1 MKKKITRS
9 IYATLFL
16 AGLAGSCS
24 KSGTSKPDPVD
35 PVVPPPITPVKTDV
49 ELWLTKGDK
58 TSLFAKQNVA
68 IAFKQETNN
77 NATIEVDSTQ
87 TYQSVDGFGFALTGG
102 SAMLINQLNAT
113 DKTALIQELFGTDGG
128 GIGISYLRVTLGASD
143 LSAVP
148 FTYDEITT
156 GISDTELKQFSIDM
170 EKKDLIPVL
179 KMILAVNPNIKILA
193 SPWTAPTWM
202 KDNQGYYGGSLK
214 KEYYGVYAQYFV
226 KYINAMK
233 AEGITIDAI
242 TPQNEPLN
250 AYNNPSMFM
259 SSADQKIFVRDNLGP
274 AFESA
279 GLNTKIL
286 IYDHNLDHPEY
297 ATDILR
303 DAAAAK
309 YIDGSAFHLYGGNIS
324 AMSAVHDAAPNKN
337 VYFTEQ
343 ATFGNGSFDGD
354 LKWHTS
360 NLIIGAMRNWSRNVI
375 EWNLASDPKFDPH
388 TVGGCDACQGAI
400 TVGTSVSRNVSYYI
414 VAHASKFVRPGSVRI
429 GSTSVNDLQSVAY
442 KTPSGKKVL
451 IVLNNTGSTLT
462 FNIRYNNKLAAS
474 TLAGGAVG
482 TYLW

>member
-1 MKKKITRS
+1 MIKRVANPF
-9 IYATLFL
+9 YALLLL
-16 AGLAGSCS
+16 AGIAGGCS
-24 KSGTSKPDPVD
+24 KSGSNNPDPVD
-35 PVVPPPITPVKTDV
+35 PIVPPPVTPVKTDV
-49 ELWLTKGDK
+49 EFWLTKGDR
-58 TSLFAKQNVA
+58 TSLFAKQNTA
-68 IAFKQETNN
+68 ILFKQETNN

-87 TYQSVDGFGFALTGG
+87 TYQTVDGFGFALTGG

-113 DKTALIQELFGTDGG
+113 DKTALIRELFGTDGG

-143 LSAVP
+143 LSIAP

-156 GISDTELKQFSIDM
+156 GVSDMELKQFSIDM

-214 KEYYGVYAQYFV
+214 KEYYSVYAQYFV

-279 GLNTKIL
+279 GISTKIL
-286 IYDHNLDHPEY
+286 VYDHNLDHPEY
-297 ATDILR
+297 ATDILK

-309 YIDGSAFHLYGGNIS
+309 YIDGSAFHLYGGNIN
-324 AMSAVHDAAPNKN
+324 AMSAVHDAAPSKN

-375 EWNLASDPKFDPH
+375 EWNLASDPQFDPH

-400 TVGTSVSRNVSYYI
+400 TVGNSVARNVSYYI
-414 VAHASKFVRPGSVRI
+414 IAHASKFVRPGSVRI
-429 GSTSVNDLQSVAY
+429 GSTSINDLQSVAY

-451 IVLNNTGSTLT
+451 VVLNNTGSTLT
-462 FNIRYNNKLAAS
+462 FNIKYNNKIAAS

-482 TYLW
+482 TYIW

>member
-1 MKKKITRS
+1 MKSVT
-9 IYATLFL
+9 YPFYTLL
-16 AGLAGSCS
+16 LLVGIAGGCS
-24 KSGTSKPDPVD
+24 KSGSNSPDPVD
-35 PVVPPPITPVKTDV
+35 PVVPPPVTPVTTDV
-49 ELWLTKGDK
+49 DFWLTKGDR

-68 IAFKQETNN
+68 ILFKQETNS

-87 TYQSVDGFGFALTGG
+87 TYQPVDGFGFALTGG
-102 SAMLINQLNAT
+102 SAMLVNQLNAT
-113 DKTALIQELFGTDGG
+113 DKEALIRELFGTDGG

-143 LSAVP
+143 LSVAP

-156 GISDTELKQFSIDM
+156 GVSDTELKQFSIDM

-179 KMILAVNPNIKILA
+179 KMILAVNPDIKILA

-202 KDNQGYYGGSLK
+202 KDNEGYYGGSLK
-214 KEYYGVYAQYFV
+214 KEYYSVYAQYFV

-279 GLNTKIL
+279 GISTKIL

-309 YIDGSAFHLYGGNIS
+309 YIDGSAFHLYGGNIN
-324 AMSAVHDAAPNKN
+324 AMSTVHDAAPTKN

-375 EWNLASDPKFDPH
+375 EWNLASDPQFDPH

-400 TVGTSVSRNVSYYI
+400 TVGNSVARNVSYYI

-429 GSTSVNDLQSVAY
+429 GSTSINDLQSVAY

-451 IVLNNTGSTLT
+451 IVFNNTANTLT
-462 FNIRYNNKLAAS
+462 FNIKYNNKIAAS

-482 TYLW
+482 TYIW